1 VSAASAQHTGFA
13 TPPSPAIAPLTGSQS
28 VAFDASPN
36 EEPTMRHAMP
46 DPTAK
51 SQRWSVAYDG
61 QSYDVKFLG
70 DEPCEVQVRVKRRM
84 GMEGWRMLWSRY
96 GHREIKDRAAEI
108 IGFVQDPATAEK
120 AGAVVE
126 DEAMSAARTGR
137 RKASFSNVVRASS
150 EPGRVG
156 RRAKYASSLVL
167 QSFEGPGAAERPACQ
182 LSVRFG
188 AVR

>member
-1 VSAASAQHTGFA
+1 
-13 TPPSPAIAPLTGSQS
+13 
-28 VAFDASPN
+28 
-36 EEPTMRHAMP
+36 MRHAVP
-46 DPTAK
+46 DPAAR

-61 QSYDVKFLG
+61 QCYDVKFFG

-126 DEAMSAARTGR
+126 DAATRAARSRPPQG
-137 RKASFSNVVRASS
+137 VI
-150 EPGRVG
+150 
-156 RRAKYASSLVL
+156 
-167 QSFEGPGAAERPACQ
+167 FEGRP
-182 LSVRFG
+182 SVL
-188 AVR
+188 